1 MNKQFTEGIGEAV
14 AKRTILREKAPG
26 YWETWDDVANRVA
39 QGNSLLSR
47 GDLDEY
53 RDLYKELRKGRI
65 LMSGRH
71 LQHGDD
77 DQTYKTIEVFTNCS
91 TADFSALSFYLKLNG
106 SGVGR
111 LYNRDC
117 LYVDWG
123 SRPRVFVHLDADHPD
138 TFAEE
143 CTKSKEFQDKC
154 VVFKV
159 KDSREGWAEAVD
171 FWERGM
177 DSCLD
182 LCIDFSD
189 VRPKGSPIKGMQ
201 NRPSSGPVPL
211 MMALLRASE
220 IARGKDSNWLKT
232 LKIDHELAAC
242 VEMGGVRR
250 SAGMAGMHWQ
260 EPGIFEFI
268 WSKSKGGLWS
278 ANHSICVDAEF
289 WRQESPLAQEVFRQA
304 TEASYRG
311 GPEGLGKGEPGFINY
326 DKLKGNVNA

>member
-1 MNKQFTEGIGEAV
+1 MNKRFTEGIGEAV
-14 AKRTILREKAPG
+14 AKRTILREKIHG

-53 RDLYKELRKGRI
+53 RALYKELKEGRI

-77 DQTYKTIEVFTNCS
+77 DQIYKTIEVFTNCS

-123 SRPRVFVHLDADHPD
+123 SRPRVFVHLDSNHSD

-143 CTKSKEFQDKC
+143 CT
-154 VVFKV
+154 
-159 KDSREGWAEAVD
+159 
-171 FWERGM
+171 
-177 DSCLD
+177 
-182 LCIDFSD
+182 
-189 VRPKGSPIKGMQ
+189 
-201 NRPSSGPVPL
+201 
-211 MMALLRASE
+211 
-220 IARGKDSNWLKT
+220 
-232 LKIDHELAAC
+232 
-242 VEMGGVRR
+242 
-250 SAGMAGMHWQ
+250 
-260 EPGIFEFI
+260 
-268 WSKSKGGLWS
+268 KSKGGLWS

-289 WRQESPLAQEVFRQA
+289 WKQESPLAQEVFRQA